1 MSKTIYILSGILISV
16 LILFIIISF
25 VFRFLFHKKVTEEIN
40 DLIIS
45 NKEYDEKII
54 RRSDL
59 DDLPD
64 NVRKWLEYS
73 QIIGKEK
80 VNTVR
85 LQQKAELRLNKDQ
98 SWMPVEAEQ
107 YFTTNH
113 PGFIWKASIKPF
125 PFLHISGRDKY
136 YKGKGG
142 MLIKVLSLITVANS
156 KGEEIDQGTLLRYL
170 AEIVWFP
177 TAAIND
183 YIQWEE
189 LNSSSARATMSY
201 GGITASGIFNF
212 NKKGE
217 VINFVA
223 ERYMEKDDQYE
234 LETWSP
240 VMSGYQEING
250 IMIPTRG
257 EVIWKLETGDFKWFK
272 FTITDID
279 YYIDLSKKIKKPGKS
294 LRA

>member
-1 MSKTIYILSGILISV
+1 LSGIC
-16 LILFIIISF
+16 
-25 VFRFLFHKKVTEEIN
+25 
-40 DLIIS
+40 S
-45 NKEYDEKII
+45 N
-54 RRSDL
+54 
-59 DDLPD
+59 
-64 NVRKWLEYS
+64 
-73 QIIGKEK
+73 IGKEK
-80 VNTVR
+80 INTVR
-85 LQQKAELRLNKDQ
+85 LQQKAELRLNEDQ

-107 YFTTNH
+107 YFTTNN

-125 PFLHISGRDKY
+125 PLLHISGRDKY

-156 KGEEIDQGTLLRYL
+156 KGKEIDQGTLLRYL